1 MPQREGQHRKTR
13 WGDAS
18 EERDVSRRAVLF
30 PDMAGWF
37 AVRMALRAPG
47 SHTSSEIIVYGQ
59 THLAVPVVC
68 RAHQPRATGH
78 PLLSFTSILLFCLLL
93 VLASWGWIL
102 TLHTGGGPEANCWV
116 GKAEA
121 RQAPQLLWG
130 GRRLRGACSHLQHFP
145 SLSLP
150 ALAYK
155 GSLLISRLCSAPP
168 WWRARRGGSW
178 VRECPLSLPGACTEA
193 SSFRAA
199 GSFAPSEV
207 SGGGTA
213 LPLCIS
219 PKVAATLPGGYK
231 AFRQA
236 AVSQGLSLV
245 VWHGLGPPDACGSA
259 HEGCHGRRS
268 SSCSSGG
275 HLRVWGG
282 SSHGATWSPWPGS

>member
-102 TLHTGGGPEANCWV
+102 TLHTGGGPEANRWV

-130 GRRLRGACSHLQHFP
+130 GWRLRGACSHLRRFP

-150 ALAYK
+150 AL
-155 GSLLISRLCSAPP
+155 
-168 WWRARRGGSW
+168 
-178 VRECPLSLPGACTEA
+178 
-193 SSFRAA
+193 
-199 GSFAPSEV
+199 
-207 SGGGTA
+207 
-213 LPLCIS
+213 
-219 PKVAATLPGGYK
+219 GYK
-231 AFRQA
+231 RVSAHFMPMLCPFLVKGQA
-236 AVSQGLSLV
+236 WWVP
-245 VWHGLGPPDACGSA
+245 GLGNVPFPCQELAQKLLHSEQLVPLLLLRFQVEELLFSCVSA
-259 HEGCHGRRS
+259 
-268 SSCSSGG
+268 
-275 HLRVWGG
+275 LRWLQPCQ
-282 SSHGATWSPWPGS
+282 GATKLSDRLLFPKGCL